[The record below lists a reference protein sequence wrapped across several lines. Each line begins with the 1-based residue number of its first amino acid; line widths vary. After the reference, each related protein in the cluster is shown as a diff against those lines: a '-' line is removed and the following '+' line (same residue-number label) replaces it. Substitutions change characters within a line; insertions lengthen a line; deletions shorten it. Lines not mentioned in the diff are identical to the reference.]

1 MKIKH
6 KLLADYQ
13 YVTSDKKIFLIKS
26 GTIIEE
32 YLYKLKDENIP
43 IDRDIVE
50 ANPQLFQPID
60 WKAEL
65 LTYIKTNK
73 LPTPAVLT
81 KKLIPFIE
89 EMVLSTIQ
97 QNTKGKVVDDSVF
110 KELERKE
117 DDLNSREK
125 RIKEKEDEIDIRLKR
140 VEKREGEYK
149 NDLKLLDKKE
159 DDLREKSKEI
169 IEKQLDLDDKL
180 QDLNEKERNLDRA
193 TLESSKEID
202 EKYIKLQ
209 NKIDEDLKSL
219 SEREKEVESKIK
231 DISKR
236 EEKLS
241 KFEGSI
247 QDKVRNYDILKD
259 ELEIINSLLS
269 NMNNTLDNLENTNG
283 LDGFVSDVTKN
294 HIKLKSENLRES
306 ISKIDNIIKKVS

>member
-6 KLLADYQ
+6 KVIKEFQ
-13 YVTSDKKIFLIKS
+13 YLSPDKKIFILKV
-26 GTIIEE
+26 GTVLEE
-32 YLYKLKDENIP
+32 YNYKVKTEIIP
-43 IDRDIVE
+43 IDKDIIDN
-50 ANPQLFQPID
+50 NPEYFEIID

-149 NDLKLLDKKE
+149 NDLKLLDIKE
-159 DDLREKSKEI
+159 DEWREKSKEI

-209 NKIDEDLKSL
+209 NKIDKDLNSL
-219 SEREKEVESKIK
+219 SEREKEVESKLK

-241 KFEGSI
+241 KGEDSI

-283 LDGFVSDVTKN
+283 LYVFVSDVIKN
-294 HIKLKSENLRES
+294 HIKLKSKDLRES